1 MRAENFVAHRGWR
14 QHYPENTLIA
24 FTKAI
29 EAGAVNI
36 ELDIQLSAD
45 QVPFVF
51 HDANLMRM
59 CQRKGLIW
67 EYTAAELDTFSAAES
82 DRLGA
87 AFQDNPMCRLSDI
100 VALLQAK
107 PKINAYVEIKEES
120 LTHFGEQIVVDAI
133 INTLRPVA
141 SQCIL
146 ISFEL
151 NALHLARHEGWQ
163 RFGTVFD
170 AWPDWQSAALT
181 ELKPEVVFCD
191 RNCVPSSADFT
202 VLPWPILIYEVGTKA
217 EAEDWFAR
225 GAVAVESFLIG
236 ELLKEFSL
244 KAVSDL

>member
-1 MRAENFVAHRGWR
+1 MQAENFVAHRGWR

-59 CQRKGLIW
+59 CQHKGLIW

-100 VALLQAK
+100 VVLLQAS

-120 LTHFGEQIVVDAI
+120 LTHFGEQIVVAAI
-133 INTLRPVA
+133 TNTLRAVA
-141 SQCIL
+141 SQCVL
-146 ISFEL
+146 ISFDL
-151 NALHLARHEGWQ
+151 DALHFAINEGCQ
-163 RFGTVFD
+163 RVGAVFD
-170 AWPDWQSAALT
+170 AWPDLQSAPLT
-181 ELKPEVVFCD
+181 ELKPEVVFCE
-191 RNCVPSSADFT
+191 RKCVPSSVDFT
-202 VLPWPILIYEVGTKA
+202 ALPWPVIIYEVGSKA
-217 EAEDWFAR
+217 EAEDWFRR
-225 GAVAVESFLIG
+225 GAAGVESFLIG
-236 ELLKEFSL
+236 ELLKAFSL
-244 KAVSDL
+244 NTV

>member
-1 MRAENFVAHRGWR
+1 MQAKNFVAHRGWR

-29 EAGAVNI
+29 ETGAVNI

-51 HDANLMRM
+51 HDASLMRI

-87 AFQDNPMCRLSDI
+87 AFRDNPMCRLSDI
-100 VALLQAK
+100 VALLQAS

-120 LTHFGEQIVVDAI
+120 LAHFGKQIVVDAI
-133 INTLRPVA
+133 TSTLRPVA
-141 SQCIL
+141 SQCVL

-151 NALHLARHEGWQ
+151 NALQHAINDGWK
-163 RFGTVFD
+163 RVGAVFD
-170 AWPDWQSAALT
+170 AWPDWQSAPLA
-181 ELKPEVVFCD
+181 ELKPEVIFCE
-191 RNCVPSSADFT
+191 RKCVPSSADLT
-202 VLPWPILIYEVGTKA
+202 ALPWSILIYEVGSKA
-217 EAEDWFAR
+217 EAEDWFRR
-225 GAVAVESFLIG
+225 GAVAVESFWIG

-244 KAVSDL
+244 NTV